1 MKYVFLLALAIIS
14 TACSQTAIQKAI
26 PSHVGIAPSMEWEVQ
41 EGSKTKYKPRVGS
54 SIDWN
59 F

>member
-1 MKYVFLLALAIIS
+1 MKYFFMLALGLLACG
-14 TACSQTAIQKAI
+14 CSSHIRDYA
-26 PSHVGIAPSMEWEVQ
+26 PSHIGISPSMEWEVQ
-41 EGSKTKYKPRVGS
+41 EGNKVKYKPRVGS